1 VLLLEPYQ
9 INLLTL
15 AQEQYRNYYR
25 GMPDF
30 THLHNPKNAGTSSEE
45 NETSAN
51 CLAFQGTHRVHE
63 PTGGHSETTGNGH
76 HGQDFVGVASIRSG
90 KGIKL
95 PPTGAMNMMNVI

>member
-1 VLLLEPYQ
+1 
-9 INLLTL
+9 
-15 AQEQYRNYYR
+15 
-25 GMPDF
+25 MPDF

-63 PTGGHSETTGNGH
+63 NHGAHSEITGNGH

-95 PPTGAMNMMNVI
+95 PPTGAMNMMNVM